1 MAVFVAHFSVLFV
14 RTKHLVAQLT
24 NLVVNS
30 CPNLAPIAF
39 MHSLLDL
46 LSSCFSFTAD
56 PITNLFAQE
65 KQYFCRMEISHS
77 PLCQFFVPLSNWAH
91 LFLFIPLAPYPRTK
105 SCPTFITWFQR
116 RQVSETC
123 LLSTKFAQIIFAAEK
138 YVTVKSKKIIE
149 DILYCEMVP
158 KHGNGNMSRVIWF
171 VFENWAFPDTGSDK
185 RDWQ

>member
-56 PITNLFAQE
+56 HITNLFAQE
-65 KQYFCRMEISHS
+65 KS
-77 PLCQFFVPLSNWAH
+77 
-91 LFLFIPLAPYPRTK
+91 
-105 SCPTFITWFQR
+105 
-116 RQVSETC
+116 
-123 LLSTKFAQIIFAAEK
+123 IFAAWK
-138 YVTVKSKKIIE
+138 FHTLLFANSLSHFQTGLICSSLSPLPL
-149 DILYCEMVP
+149 IL
-158 KHGNGNMSRVIWF
+158 GQNLARLL
-171 VFENWAFPDTGSDK
+171 
-185 RDWQ
+185 